1 MDAKKIKKTVD
12 ENIVKAKNKGADL
25 EAATMKE
32 LKKIQKQMEETSKK
46 VGNYIKKNPEKA
58 ALVSAGVGA
67 ALGAITAFFIS
78 KRGENRKK
86 K

>member
-1 MDAKKIKKTVD
+1 MRLKP
-12 ENIVKAKNKGADL
+12 NKGADL

-46 VGNYIKKNPEKA
+46 VGDYIKKNPEKA

-78 KRGENRKK
+78 KRDKNKK
-86 K
+86 KK

>member
-25 EAATMKE
+25 EVKTMKE

-78 KRGENRKK
+78 KRSKNKK
-86 K
+86 KK